1 MDLVIISTF
10 IKTFVEDCYKNFKDF
25 LSNEVQILLF
35 PYGMIMIVSYFIA
48 RKYFSLESKNFFFL
62 FGFCVASILFAVG
75 YTFLNGFHWILVI
88 PFLLLAA
95 LPHLNNKNGEDGNKN
110 NNTSK
115 KGKSFIFFN
124 LE

>member
-1 MDLVIISTF
+1 MDVIVISTF
-10 IKTFVEDCYKNFKDF
+10 IETFVEDCYKSFKDF
-25 LSNEVQILLF
+25 LPNEVQSLLF

-48 RKYFSLESKNFFFL
+48 RKYFSQESKNFLFL

-75 YTFLNGFHWILVI
+75 YTFLSDFHWILVI
-88 PFLLLAA
+88 PFLLLVA
-95 LPHLNNKNGEDGNKN
+95 LPHLNNKNGEDGNNN

-115 KGKSFIFFN
+115 KGKSFFFN